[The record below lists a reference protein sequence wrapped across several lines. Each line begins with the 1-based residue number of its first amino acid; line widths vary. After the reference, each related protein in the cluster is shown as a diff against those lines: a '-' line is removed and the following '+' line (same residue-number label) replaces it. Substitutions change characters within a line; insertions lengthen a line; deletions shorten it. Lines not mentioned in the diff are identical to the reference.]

1 MNIYKISFHTAGLG
15 DNSVEAR
22 GRNEA
27 EAKKNFKATEI
38 GKATPINSI
47 TIELIRE
54 NVLATKQEERD
65 TLAAIRQMVEELGPQ
80 SYLATAFDGCFR
92 DAEDNIDDDAAY
104 SMKSRFEYSEEK
116 LEKAQAEVEE
126 LKSQLAQAET
136 EISLLSEKLEKA
148 ENSRPTPEDFDGIFQ
163 LITLKRIEL
172 ETEIKNAAD
181 RIVEAATDPE
191 SAAFKNAVSDHR
203 AAQSEMDRYT
213 ALSERLGKIR

>member
-1 MNIYKISFHTAGLG
+1 MNTYKITFQRENGTEGFDHFTEPT
-15 DNSVEAR
+15 EAAAR
-22 GRNEA
+22 KAFNECYRHGNGTI
-27 EAKKNFKATEI
+27 K
-38 GKATPINSI
+38 S
-47 TIELIRE
+47 IELV
-54 NVLATKQEERD
+54 NDNASATKEQERKALEK
-65 TLAAIRQMVEELGPQ
+65 IRKIVAELGPQ
-80 SYLATAFDGCFR
+80 SYVATAFEGCFR
-92 DAEDNIDDDAAY
+92 DAEDNIEDDAAY

-126 LKSQLAQAET
+126 LKNQLAQAET
-136 EISLLSEKLEKA
+136 EISLLRENLERA
-148 ENSRPTPEDFDGIFQ
+148 ENGRPTPEDFDGIFQ

-172 ETEIKNAAD
+172 ETEIKNAAE